1 MFRAM
6 MNMVLLLSLLAFII
20 PYPAHSYDMK
30 PIVIQLAPSGA
41 GAAQSVVI
49 TNTHTQPIAIEVR
62 TFKRQQNPDGTDI
75 LTAEDEDLLVTPP
88 QMVIAP
94 KSSQSFKVRW
104 VGDALPEHELAYRLV
119 TTQLPIKFK
128 QEETDDVSI
137 NVNMTYRYEAALYI
151 VPPQSTPSARLVS
164 VAPIT
169 DEAGKTW
176 LEARI
181 ASDGKRRAILD
192 KASLIITPESGGE
205 PVTLTGES
213 AASLVN
219 LNILVGSERIV
230 RLPWPEA
237 IPPGPVKGELRTE
250 YVVFD

>member
-1 MFRAM
+1 MFRTMIGVA
-6 MNMVLLLSLLAFII
+6 LLLPLLFFIVSS
-20 PYPAHSYDMK
+20 PAYSYDVK

-49 TNTHTQPIAIEVR
+49 TNTHAQPIAIEVR
-62 TFKRQQNPDGTDI
+62 TFKRQQNPDGTDS
-75 LTAEDEDLLVTPP
+75 LTPEDDDLLVTPP

-104 VGDALPEHELAYRLV
+104 VGDASPEQELAYRLV

-128 QEETDDVSI
+128 QEETSDVSI

-151 VPPQSTPSARLVS
+151 VPPQSKPSARLVS
-164 VAPIT
+164 VAPVT
-169 DEAGKTW
+169 DDAGITW

-192 KASLIITPESGGE
+192 KASLIITPANGGE
-205 PVTLTGES
+205 PVTMTGES
-213 AASLVN
+213 TASLVN
-219 LNILVGSERIV
+219 LNILVGKERIV
-230 RLPWPEA
+230 RLPWPDVIA
-237 IPPGPVKGELRTE
+237 PGPIKGELRTD

>member
-1 MFRAM
+1 MFRTILGR
-6 MNMVLLLSLLAFII
+6 VLLLPLLALFFSS
-20 PYPAHSYDMK
+20 PAHSYDLK

-62 TFKRQQNPDGTDI
+62 TFKREQNPDGTDS
-75 LTAEDEDLLVTPP
+75 LTAEDDDLLVTPP

-104 VGDALPEHELAYRLV
+104 VGDPLPEQELAYRLV

-128 QEETDDVSI
+128 QEETSDVSI

-151 VPPQSTPSARLVS
+151 VPPQSKPSARLIS

-169 DEAGKTW
+169 DDAGKTW

-181 ASDGKRRAILD
+181 VSEGTRRAILD
-192 KASLIITPESGGE
+192 QASLIITSENGGP
-205 PVTLTGES
+205 PVTMIGES
-213 AASLVN
+213 TASLAN
-219 LNILVGSERIV
+219 LNILVGNERIV
-230 RLPWPEA
+230 RLPWPDA
-237 IPPGPVKGELRTE
+237 IPIGPVKGELRTD

>member
-1 MFRAM
+1 MFRTILGR
-6 MNMVLLLSLLAFII
+6 VLLLSLVALFF
-20 PYPAHSYDMK
+20 PSPAHSYDLK

-62 TFKRQQNPDGTDI
+62 TFKRAQNPDGTDS
-75 LTAEDEDLLVTPP
+75 LTAEDDDLLVTPP
-88 QMVIAP
+88 QMVIGP

-104 VGDALPEHELAYRLV
+104 VGDARPEQELAYRLV

-128 QEETDDVSI
+128 QEETSDVSM

-164 VAPIT
+164 VAPFT
-169 DEAGKTW
+169 DNEGKNW
-176 LEARI
+176 LEAKI
-181 ASDGKRRAILD
+181 VSEGTRRAILD
-192 KASLIITPESGGE
+192 KASLVITPKNGGA
-205 PVTLTGES
+205 PVTMTGERT
-213 AASLVN
+213 ALLVN
-219 LNILVGSERIV
+219 LNILVGNERIV
-230 RLPWPEA
+230 RLPWPDE
-237 IPPGPVKGELRTE
+237 IPLGPVTGELRTD